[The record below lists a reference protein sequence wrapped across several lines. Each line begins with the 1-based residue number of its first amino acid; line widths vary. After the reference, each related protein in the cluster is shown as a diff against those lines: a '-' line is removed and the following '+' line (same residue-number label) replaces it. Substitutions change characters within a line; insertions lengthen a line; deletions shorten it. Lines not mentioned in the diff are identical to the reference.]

1 MQPDDENAPL
11 PGPGSL
17 GEPQSKKGKAPR
29 LPFFCVSAA
38 ITVRQMK
45 KVRIA
50 IAGASGYAGAE
61 LVRLAALHP
70 YFELQTVTSEKS
82 AGTPVAA
89 VFPNLAGLVSLSFQ
103 ALSPESLAE
112 QADAVFLALP
122 HTKSLTPVS
131 ACLQTGKLVV
141 DLSADY
147 RLKDPAVYEQWYHTP
162 HTYTGL
168 LKDAVYGLP
177 ELHRAAIA
185 KGKLVAS
192 PGCYPTAAIL
202 QLAPLFAQD
211 LVQPHTVVIDAKS
224 GISGAGRSPALPYHF
239 PEAHESLEPYKIGRH
254 RHTPEIEQELS
265 ALARRTARGGPG
277 TAVAEQA
284 EAMTVLLTPHLAPM
298 NRGILS
304 TAYCRLQEPM
314 GVADL
319 RALYRDFYKSD
330 RFIRIQEGESS
341 PNPRHSRG
349 SNFCDMAVFAD
360 TRSDWVITIA
370 ALDNLVKGAAGQ
382 AIQAMNLMLGF
393 SEDTR
398 LTAPGVYP

>member
-1 MQPDDENAPL
+1 M
-11 PGPGSL
+11 
-17 GEPQSKKGKAPR
+17 
-29 LPFFCVSAA
+29 
-38 ITVRQMK
+38 QMK
-45 KVRIA
+45 KIRVA

-70 YFELQTVTSEKS
+70 YFELQAVTSEKS

-89 VFPNLAGLVSLSFQ
+89 VFPSLAGLVSLSFQ
-103 ALSPESLAE
+103 ALAPEALAE

-122 HTKSLTPVS
+122 HTKSLAPVS

-147 RLKDPAVYEQWYHTP
+147 RLKDPAVYEQWYRTP
-162 HTYTGL
+162 HTYQDL
-168 LKDAVYGLP
+168 LKGAVYGLP

-185 KGKLVAS
+185 QATLVAS

-239 PEAHESLEPYKIGRH
+239 PEAHESLEPYKIGQH
-254 RHTPEIEQELS
+254 RHTPEIEQELGG
-265 ALARRTARGGPG
+265 LLRRASPPSKAIAGQPIVTF
-277 TAVAEQA
+277 
-284 EAMTVLLTPHLAPM
+284 TPHLVPM

-304 TAYCRLQEPM
+304 TAYCRLKNPM
-314 GVADL
+314 ALPDL
-319 RALYRDFYKSD
+319 RALYRAFYKD
-330 RFIRIQEGESS
+330 ERFVRVQDDIV
-341 PNPRHSRG
+341 PNPRYIKG
-349 SNFCDMAVFAD
+349 SNYCDIGVYLDPRAG
-360 TRSDWVITIA
+360 TVITVA

-382 AIQAMNLMLGF
+382 AIQAMNLMLGLP
-393 SEDTR
+393 EETG
-398 LTAPGVYP
+398 LTAPAAYP